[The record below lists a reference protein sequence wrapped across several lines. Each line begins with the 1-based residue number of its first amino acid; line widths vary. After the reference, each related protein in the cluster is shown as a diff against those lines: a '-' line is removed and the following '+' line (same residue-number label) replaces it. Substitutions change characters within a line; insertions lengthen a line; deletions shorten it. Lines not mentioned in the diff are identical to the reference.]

1 MDGSEVKTLG
11 RVGEWMVM
19 EGSGVKTRM
28 ERGKRWFRIEV

>member
-1 MDGSEVKTLG
+1 MDGYGGFRSK
-11 RVGEWMVM
+11 GEWMVM